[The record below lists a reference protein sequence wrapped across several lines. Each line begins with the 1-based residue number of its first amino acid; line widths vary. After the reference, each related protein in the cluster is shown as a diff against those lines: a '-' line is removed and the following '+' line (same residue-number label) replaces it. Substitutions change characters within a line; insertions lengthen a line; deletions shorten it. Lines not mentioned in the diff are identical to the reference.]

1 MRGNISARQVSV
13 LDIIIQEKEKWEI
26 LTVLMKDL
34 HGGSVVARLTDVLQ
48 SRVRIRRLPSP
59 QLTANLLV
67 GCHLGWHL
75 AAG

>member
-1 MRGNISARQVSV
+1 MGEAWWLSGIGR
-13 LDIIIQEKEKWEI
+13 
-26 LTVLMKDL
+26 
-34 HGGSVVARLTDVLQ
+34 HGGSVVARLTVVLQ
-48 SRVRIRRLPSP
+48 SWVQIQRLPSP